1 MEKLGDRMLRALLM
15 QAMLLFLCIKVGDD
29 MAMST
34 DEETIEFAYLMRER
48 IGVRCLYYHG

>member
-48 IGVRCLYYHG
+48 VGVRCLSYHG